1 MAMLPQSARTAA
13 AYLGGGIARGIQ
25 QKGKEVAQKGKEVAQ
40 AGSNVMVNTAKK
52 VPMGNKM
59 ALAADPIGGRVGQFL
74 ENIGGGMQQLG
85 GGMQQLGASVGT
97 QGGMKKRDV
106 GLAAAGLGMTG
117 AFVGGMGANS
127 GIHALMGYQLSDP
140 RTSVQSDAP
149 RYGGNVMPADLQSSY
164 IALNQLGSPL
174 GMQMMRQT
182 YDVKAAQER
191 QHLLRA
197 AMTGMMGGMQEGGE
211 QG

>member
-1 MAMLPQSARTAA
+1 MLPQSARTAA
-13 AYLGGGIARGIQ
+13 AYLGGGIARGVEQ
-25 QKGKEVAQKGKEVAQ
+25 AGSQVAQ
-40 AGSNVMVNTAKK
+40 AGKKTAQ
-52 VPMGNKM
+52 
-59 ALAADPIGGRVGQFL
+59 AAKSGVGQKVGQFL
-74 ENIGGGMQQLG
+74 EGLG
-85 GGMQQLGASVGT
+85 NQAQQLGASVGT

-164 IALNQLGSPL
+164 IALNQVGSPL

-197 AMTGMMGGMQEGGE
+197 AMTGMMGGMQEVGE